1 MATDNKTTFARR
13 GRELATAL
21 ALQMNDLSAWR
32 NTYWDRTYNAGGA
45 DAIVDVDIADT
56 GVSAGDITGL
66 VTFADALD
74 TFLTS
79 TRPYLSNMRQDM

>member
-1 MATDNKTTFARR
+1 MADNKLTFTQR

-21 ALQMNDLSAWR
+21 ALQMNDLAAWR

-45 DAIVDVDIADT
+45 DEITDADIEAA
-56 GVSAGDITGL
+56 GVSAADVTGL

-74 TFLTS
+74 TFLVS

>member
-1 MATDNKTTFARR
+1 MADNKTTFTTR

-21 ALQMNDLSAWR
+21 ALQMNDLAAWR

-45 DAIVDVDIADT
+45 DEITDANIEAA
-56 GVSAGDITGL
+56 GVSAADVTGL

-74 TFLTS
+74 AFLVS

>member
-1 MATDNKTTFARR
+1 MADNKLTFTQR

-21 ALQMNDLSAWR
+21 SLQMNDLSAWR
-32 NTYWDRTYNAGGA
+32 NVYWDRTYNASGA
-45 DAIVDVDIADT
+45 DELTDTDVAET
-56 GVSAGDITGL
+56 GVTSADITGL

-79 TRPYLSNMRQDM
+79 TRPYLNNMRQDM

>member
-1 MATDNKTTFARR
+1 MADNKTTFTRR

-21 ALQMNDLSAWR
+21 ALQMNDLAAWR

-45 DAIVDVDIADT
+45 DEITDANVEAS
-56 GVSAGDITGL
+56 GVSAADITGL

-74 TFLTS
+74 TFLVS

>member
-1 MATDNKTTFARR
+1 MADNKVVFTQR

-21 ALQMNDLSAWR
+21 ALQMNDVAAWR

-45 DAIVDVDIADT
+45 DAITDVDIAEM
-56 GVSAGDITGL
+56 GVNAADITGL

-74 TFLTS
+74 AFLVS

>member
-1 MATDNKTTFARR
+1 MADNKLTFTRR

-21 ALQMNDLSAWR
+21 ALQMNDLAAWR

-45 DAIVDVDIADT
+45 DEITDANVEAS
-56 GVSAGDITGL
+56 GVSAADITGL

-74 TFLTS
+74 TFLVS

>member
-1 MATDNKTTFARR
+1 MADNKMVFTQR

-21 ALQMNDLSAWR
+21 SLQMNDLAAWR
-32 NTYWDRTYNAGGA
+32 NVYWDRTYNAGAA
-45 DAIVDVDIADT
+45 DELTDADVAET
-56 GVSAGDITGL
+56 GVTAADITGL

-79 TRPYLSNMRQDM
+79 TRPYLNNMRQDM

>member
-1 MATDNKTTFARR
+1 MADNKTTFTQR

-21 ALQMNDLSAWR
+21 ALQMNDLAAWR

-45 DAIVDVDIADT
+45 DEITDANVEAS
-56 GVSAGDITGL
+56 GVSATDITGL

-74 TFLTS
+74 TFLVS

>member
-1 MATDNKTTFARR
+1 MADNKTTFAQR

-21 ALQMNDLSAWR
+21 ALQMNDLAAWR

-45 DAIVDVDIADT
+45 DEIEDVDIASV
-56 GVSAGDITGL
+56 GVSSGDITGL

-74 TFLTS
+74 SFLVS

>member
-1 MATDNKTTFARR
+1 MADNKTTFTRR

-21 ALQMNDLSAWR
+21 ALQMDDLAAWR

-45 DAIVDVDIADT
+45 DEITDANIAET
-56 GVSAGDITGL
+56 GVSAADITGL

-74 TFLTS
+74 AFLVS

>member
-1 MATDNKTTFARR
+1 MADNKTTFTRR

-21 ALQMNDLSAWR
+21 ALQMNDLAAWR

-45 DAIVDVDIADT
+45 DAIEDVDIASV
-56 GVSAGDITGL
+56 GVTAGDITGL

-74 TFLTS
+74 TFLVS

>member
-1 MATDNKTTFARR
+1 MAENKVTYARR
-13 GRELATAL
+13 GRELATAM
-21 ALQMNDLSAWR
+21 ALLTNDLAAWR

-45 DAIVDVDIADT
+45 DELTDEDVAEVDVTA
-56 GVSAGDITGL
+56 ADITGL

-74 TFLTS
+74 TFLVS

>member
-1 MATDNKTTFARR
+1 
-13 GRELATAL
+13 
-21 ALQMNDLSAWR
+21 MNDLAAWR

-45 DAIVDVDIADT
+45 DAITDENVVET
-56 GVSAGDITGL
+56 GVTAADITGL

-74 TFLTS
+74 TFLVS

>member
-1 MATDNKTTFARR
+1 MADNKVTFTAR

-21 ALQMNDLSAWR
+21 ALQMNDLAAWR
-32 NTYWDRTYNAGGA
+32 NTYWDRTYNDGGA
-45 DAIVDVDIADT
+45 DEITDANVEAS
-56 GVSAGDITGL
+56 GVSAADITGL

-74 TFLTS
+74 TFLVS

>member
-1 MATDNKTTFARR
+1 MADNKVVFTQR

-21 ALQMNDLSAWR
+21 ALQMNDVAAWR

-45 DAIVDVDIADT
+45 DELTDVDVAET
-56 GVSAGDITGL
+56 GVTAADITGL

-74 TFLTS
+74 AFLVS